1 MQQKHLPERE
11 NMKAFVMLVCINPN
25 FLGCDAIFRDYFDTR
40 EECNAALQAVH
51 LGANDAAACMYDP
64 EHKK

>member
-1 MQQKHLPERE
+1 
-11 NMKAFVMLVCINPN
+11 MKAFVMLACINPN